1 MRTYSPTPRCAAWCA
16 HGRVIRRAEQAEVAT
31 VATRD
36 DLAGLDLALVPLD
49 QPRRRAGWPAAL
61 NAAVDAALARKQVRP
76 PDGVS
81 RADWER
87 VLAAR
92 RADAARPVEELR
104 RLGPAVEPQ
113 QVLLTVD
120 EVLTRKPAVGHFL
133 ELRTARIVTARG
145 SRYLSGVGAA
155 FLPRLHLAALLCL
168 GSVGSLLL
176 ISDGARWIRSF
187 FSETLARIA
196 PRPCCLTGTT
206 SNRSATT
213 WAAESATARRPRRT
227 SCAGC
232 TGACGAVMCQAHW
245 RCWRRSAARPGMRR
259 SWTS

>member
-61 NAAVDAALARKQVRP
+61 NAAVDAALAREQVRP

-81 RADWER
+81 WADWDR

-104 RLGPAVEPQ
+104 CLGPAGGPHEGA
-113 QVLLTVD
+113 LAGG
-120 EVLTRKPAVGHFL
+120 EGGTRQP
-133 ELRTARIVTARG
+133 
-145 SRYLSGVGAA
+145 
-155 FLPRLHLAALLCL
+155 
-168 GSVGSLLL
+168 
-176 ISDGARWIRSF
+176 
-187 FSETLARIA
+187 A
-196 PRPCCLTGTT
+196 PRHLPESGTPPPRT
-206 SNRSATT
+206 HP
-213 WAAESATARRPRRT
+213 RP
-227 SCAGC
+227 
-232 TGACGAVMCQAHW
+232 
-245 RCWRRSAARPGMRR
+245 
-259 SWTS
+259 